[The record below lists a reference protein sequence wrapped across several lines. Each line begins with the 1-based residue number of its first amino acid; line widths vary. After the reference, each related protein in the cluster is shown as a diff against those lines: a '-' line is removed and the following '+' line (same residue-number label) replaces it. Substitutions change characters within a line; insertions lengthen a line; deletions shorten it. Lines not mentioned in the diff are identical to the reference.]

1 MQELDAVAL
10 EEQVTDYAA
19 IALATAAMEH
29 VLEAARVQE
38 EPKRALSGLIRELW
52 DWQAGP
58 HSSGHADMSKDD
70 ARGLASYRFYSSLPT
85 FAALR
90 DQHRDVPHVHAL
102 LSGVV
107 DALTFIVWVMDGIE
121 RLLNWGKPVV
131 VGDEIGDDS
140 WDGLVAALDELARST
155 PDPGAERAWQLG
167 MLARVIVDHPGI
179 PGEEVLG
186 RPVKKQYFEAS

>member
-1 MQELDAVAL
+1 MQGPDAIAL

-29 VLEAARVQE
+29 VVEAAGAQE
-38 EPKRALSGLIRELW
+38 EVQRALLGLIRELW

-58 HSSGHADMSKDD
+58 HSSGHEEMSKDD
-70 ARGLASYRFYSSLPT
+70 ARGLASCRFFASIPV

-90 DQHRDVPHVHAL
+90 DQHRGDPRVHAL

-121 RLLNWGKPVV
+121 RLLNRGKPVV
-131 VGDEIGDDS
+131 VGDEIGDDG
-140 WDGLVAALDELARST
+140 WDGLAAALDELARST
-155 PDPGAERAWQLG
+155 PDPDAERAWQIEA
-167 MLARVIVDHPGI
+167 LARVVADHPGS
-179 PGEEVLG
+179 PDEEVLG
-186 RPVKKQYFEAS
+186 RPVTKQYFA